1 MDTKVKER
9 LRWGKQS
16 AKERKDEL
24 APWASL
30 ALARGYR
37 TLARTFMAYR
47 PYPAK
52 SLFVKRKEWSSLDSP
67 KSLWVYKSWY
77 ANSWFNW

>member
-1 MDTKVKER
+1 MRKAECKRKER
-9 LRWGKQS
+9 R
-16 AKERKDEL
+16 APT

-67 KSLWVYKSWY
+67 KSL
-77 ANSWFNW
+77 